1 MPTSEGLFMND
12 MPRPDAS
19 SLGLSAGEL
28 LRQARERAG
37 LNIATLAATLKVS
50 VQRLE
55 ALEAGRHEALP
66 DATFTRALALS
77 VCRVLKIDPAP
88 VLAALPEGV
97 PPPLVGTKDALG
109 APMPRHA
116 PSPFGNGAS
125 VTWRLP
131 WRLAAGLLILAA
143 ALWWLLP
150 PESSDVVES
159 AHLPSPL
166 EGSASHAALAKS
178 AMPMSVQ
185 PAGASPEVKTPALD
199 TEREAISTSTAT
211 MELRP
216 DEKTVALRLQAR
228 EPSWIQVVGASGR
241 VWLQRTVQP
250 GEVVRLDEDLP
261 LAVIVG
267 RADATDVVVRGERF
281 DLGSLARN
289 NVARFQVR

>member
-1 MPTSEGLFMND
+1 MND
-12 MPRPDAS
+12 VPPPDAS

-88 VLAALPEGV
+88 VLAALPEGA
-97 PPPLVGTKDALG
+97 PPPLVQTKDALG

-125 VTWRLP
+125 ATRRLP
-131 WRLAAGLLILAA
+131 WWLASGLLILAG

-150 PESSDVVES
+150 PESSDVLEPS
-159 AHLPSPL
+159 YLPAPT
-166 EGSASHAALAKS
+166 EGVTSHGSLSDPAKPV
-178 AMPMSVQ
+178 AVQ
-185 PAGASPEVKTPALD
+185 ATDATPAAETTTLQAKQ
-199 TEREAISTSTAT
+199 ESEAGSTQMAT
-211 MELRP
+211 VAPRP
-216 DEKTVALRLQAR
+216 DEKIVALRLQAR

-281 DLGSLARN
+281 DLGPLARN